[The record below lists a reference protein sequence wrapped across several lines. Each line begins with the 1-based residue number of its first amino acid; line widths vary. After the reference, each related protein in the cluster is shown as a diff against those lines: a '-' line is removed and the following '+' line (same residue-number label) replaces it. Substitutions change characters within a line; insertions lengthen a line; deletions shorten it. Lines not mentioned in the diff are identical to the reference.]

1 MENEEAIK
9 KARSEAARLLGSARS
24 EKKAAAVRENGK
36 LGGRP
41 RTRQQVA
48 RVLVASTV
56 VKASE

>member
-1 MENEEAIK
+1 MENEEATR

-41 RTRQQVA
+41 RTNATQTQP
-48 RVLVASTV
+48 VLIVQ
-56 VKASE
+56 KAND